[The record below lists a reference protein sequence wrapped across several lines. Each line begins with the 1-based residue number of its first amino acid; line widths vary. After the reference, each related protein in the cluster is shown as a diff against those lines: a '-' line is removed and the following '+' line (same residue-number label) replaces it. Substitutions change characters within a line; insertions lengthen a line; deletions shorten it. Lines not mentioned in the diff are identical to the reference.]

1 MLMAM
6 DLRPEVK
13 RIVAGGMPILPV
25 WGCFDRIVSPDTA
38 REFAELTGIDI
49 VWVPGGHSW
58 MLPRPQGQV
67 DILRHLRRGRE
78 FVAEVM
84 ERRRVLLA
92 AEGPVPVPPPM
103 VGGATGS
110 AIHLVR

>member
-1 MLMAM
+1 
-6 DLRPEVK
+6 
-13 RIVAGGMPILPV
+13 
-25 WGCFDRIVSPDTA
+25 
-38 REFAELTGIDI
+38 
-49 VWVPGGHSW
+49 
-58 MLPRPQGQV
+58 LPRPQGQV

-92 AEGPVPVPPPM
+92 AEGTGARPPAD
-103 VGGATGS
+103 GRRRHGT